1 MSGAADQVADAAE
14 RARALDVTK
23 SFIVQ
28 APAGSGKTG
37 LLVLRFL
44 ALLALVKNPEAVLA
58 ITFTRKAAGEMRRRI
73 VDALVEAS
81 TTDSPPE
88 KDFERERWQRARAV
102 LERDAAEDWGLLH
115 SPSRLQVFTIDS
127 FCSRVV

>member
-1 MSGAADQVADAAE
+1 MSAPIADAAE
-14 RARALDVTK
+14 RARVLDVGA

-44 ALLALVKNPEAVLA
+44 ALLARVERPESVLA

-73 VDALVEAS
+73 VEALIDARARTE
-81 TTDSPPE
+81 PPE
-88 KDFERERWQRARAV
+88 RDFERETYELARAALARDASLGWHV
-102 LERDAAEDWGLLH
+102 LE
-115 SPSRLQVFTIDS
+115 SPSRLQVFT
-127 FCSRVV
+127 